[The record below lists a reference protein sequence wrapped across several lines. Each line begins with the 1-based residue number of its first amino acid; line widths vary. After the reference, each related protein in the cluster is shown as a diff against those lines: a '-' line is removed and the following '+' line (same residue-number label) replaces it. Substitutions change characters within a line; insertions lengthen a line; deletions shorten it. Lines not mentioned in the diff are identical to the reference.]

1 MAIKFFKTQ
10 KDWRRWLSK
19 NHDQV
24 DVLEVGFYKVD
35 TGKPS
40 INWKQSV
47 DEALCFG
54 WIDGRR
60 TNIDEAS
67 YKIRFTP
74 RRPNSIWSAINIAR
88 VKELEEQGLMHE
100 AGLAAFAKRRDDKSA
115 IYAYEQRK
123 DPKLSAADAKRF

>member
-40 INWKQSV
+40 ARASSN
-47 DEALCFG
+47 AA
-54 WIDGRR
+54 R
-60 TNIDEAS
+60 T
-67 YKIRFTP
+67 
-74 RRPNSIWSAINIAR
+74 
-88 VKELEEQGLMHE
+88 
-100 AGLAAFAKRRDDKSA
+100 
-115 IYAYEQRK
+115 
-123 DPKLSAADAKRF
+123 